1 LRHILKGAVLPVTD
15 SPLYRERAVKT
26 YNQGSVQAASEP
38 VVLEIPVTVY
48 VNDNELATL
57 ICSPGGHKELAVGF
71 LLSEGILSELS
82 DIKDITY
89 NEQDGLLWVETSEP
103 VPQVENFL
111 RRQIAS
117 CCGKGRAALYYINDA
132 RSLKPVQSSCVFTAV
147 HLLHLIGLLEERS
160 TTFHRTGGVHSAA
173 LGDSR
178 GMLVMYEDIGRHNAV
193 DKVMGHLFLNGL
205 DPADKCLLLSG
216 RISSEILIK
225 AAHNGIP
232 VILSRSAPTFL
243 AVELADEFNITL
255 VGFARG
261 DRLTVYSHME
271 RVSM

>member
-1 LRHILKGAVLPVTD
+1 MAQSPV
-15 SPLYRERAVKT
+15 YRERTVKT
-26 YNQGSVQAASEP
+26 YDRGKTDSASVP
-38 VVLEIPVTVY
+38 VVLEIPITVY
-48 VNDNELATL
+48 VNDTEMATL

-71 LLSEGILSELS
+71 LLSEGLLQGLA
-82 DIKDITY
+82 DIKDITF
-89 NEQDGLLWVETSEP
+89 NEQDGLLWVETAEP
-103 VPQVENFL
+103 APQLKNFL

-132 RSLKPVQSSCVFTAV
+132 RNLKPVQSSCVFAAS
-147 HLLHLIGLLEERS
+147 HLLHVIGLLEERS
-160 TTFHRTGGVHSAA
+160 DTFHKTGGVHSAA
-173 LGDSR
+173 MADNK

-193 DKVMGHLFLNGL
+193 DKVMGYAFLNRL
-205 DPADKCLLLSG
+205 NPSDKCLLLSG

-232 VILSRSAPTFL
+232 VVVSRSAPTFL

-261 DRLTVYSHME
+261 ERLTVYSHTE